1 MRVSILIFV
10 LWILGSIATF
20 YTFGTKLILPYAGV
34 TIVLFALA
42 VWLAGRKKS

>member
-10 LWILGSIATF
+10 LWILGSIAT
-20 YTFGTKLILPYAGV
+20 YYYSGTKYILYYAGV
-34 TIVLFALA
+34 TIVLFALT